1 MMKGINSLL
10 FSTGLLL
17 LSYSGYTQAGNTGNN
32 VKDTTKN
39 GKAMSNESIKIN
51 KTYFLNEDIKMVP
64 GAVFYFSDKPFG
76 DSHEGAKSSF
86 KSTDFIY
93 GRLELDNQTLG
104 DAFKLSP
111 MGTTYYLIYNF
122 GVSKGDQGRYAQSMY
137 NSVMLRPG
145 DNKKTAF
152 NFDILP
158 DPARASTGI
167 GMNYQY
173 GFDATHVS
181 GGPMYLIIDQP
192 KFPDNGEYTVQL
204 QFYFQPVDGYGKG
217 LPNSSD
223 WPGVEGA
230 FKFNFNTA
238 DVATIKDNFTKVHQN
253 VRASISTLHAMP
265 DWWPKTSRNLPDAS
279 LSHAALEAMIK
290 AELSSTG
297 DVLVKFVV
305 ANDSP
310 TGLWIVQ
317 KNDLD
322 VPTYQSLAENIYTIY
337 KQDGKCFLGDVS
349 IAKNYLGGGKY
360 GKPYVRNVN
369 FKTSGYG
376 TMIDCSAIK

>member
-1 MMKGINSLL
+1 MKGINSLL
-10 FSTGLLL
+10 LSTGLLL
-17 LSYSGYTQAGNTGNN
+17 LSYSGYTQAGNTLNKQ
-32 VKDTTKN
+32 KDTTIN
-39 GKAMSNESIKIN
+39 AKAMSNESIKIN
-51 KTYFLNEDIKMVP
+51 KKYFLNEDIKMVP

-76 DSHEGAKSSF
+76 NSHEGAKSSF
-86 KSTDFIY
+86 KSSDFIY

-111 MGTTYYLIYNF
+111 IGTNYYLIYNF
-122 GVSKGDQGRYAQSMY
+122 SVAKGDEGSYAQSTY
-137 NSVMLRPG
+137 NSVMLRAG

-167 GMNYQY
+167 GMNFEY
-173 GFDATHVS
+173 GFNATHVS
-181 GGPMYLIIDQP
+181 GGPMYLIIDQS
-192 KFPDNGEYTVQL
+192 KFPDNGEYTIQF
-204 QFYFQPVDGYGKG
+204 QFYFRPVDGYGNG

-223 WPGVEGA
+223 WPGVEGG

-238 DVATIKDNFTKVHQN
+238 DVATIKDNFTKVHQS
-253 VRASISTLHAMP
+253 VRAAISTLHAMP
-265 DWWPKTSRNLPDAS
+265 DWWPKTSRTLPDAS

-322 VPTYQSLAENIYTIY
+322 FPTHQSLAENIYTIY
-337 KQDGKCFLGDVS
+337 KRDGKCFLGDVS
-349 IAKNYLGGGKY
+349 IAKNHLGGGRY

-376 TMIDCSAIK
+376 TMIDCTAIK